1 MDTIQKNDFIEIEFT
16 GKSNNEIFDTTNPEE
31 AKSIGLDVDVKPV
44 IASVGNEMLL
54 KGLDEALEGKETG
67 KKYSV
72 HITPDKAFGSRNA
85 SLIKTIPIK
94 IFREKN
100 MNPAPGM
107 VFQLDQHLVRI
118 LSVSGGRVI
127 ADFNN
132 PLAGKEIEY
141 DFKILRKVNDDKDKI
156 NAIQDFFFR
165 QRFEFNIDEK
175 NKKVIFKDFKIKPII
190 DVFKDK
196 FKTLSGFDIEV
207 AEEKPKEKK
216 EESKKEKAEEKS
228 KEKKEES
235 KKEKPEDKKEIK
247 EEKPKK
253 EKKIETKS

>member
-1 MDTIQKNDFIEIEFT
+1 MQVKKNDFIEIEFT
-16 GKSNNEIFDTTNPEE
+16 GKANNEIFDTTHPEE
-31 AKSIGLDVDVKPV
+31 ARSIGLDVNVKPV

-54 KGLDEALEGKETG
+54 KGLDEALEGKEIG
-67 KKYSV
+67 EKYSV
-72 HITPDKAFGSRNA
+72 HITPEKAFGKRNA
-85 SLIKTIPIK
+85 SLIKTVPIR

-100 MNPAPGM
+100 MDPAPGM

-132 PLAGKEIEY
+132 PLAGKEIDY
-141 DFKILRKVNDDKDKI
+141 DFKILKKVDDDKEKI

-190 DVFKDK
+190 DIFKDR
-196 FKTLSGFDIEV
+196 FKEILGLDIEV
-207 AEEKPKEKK
+207 AEAKEKNSEEQKKDEK
-216 EESKKEKAEEKS
+216 ENSEN
-228 KEKKEES
+228 
-235 KKEKPEDKKEIK
+235 KKEITK
-247 EEKPKK
+247 DNFIKKPHVHGPECEMNIK
-253 EKKIETKS
+253 